1 MRRTLRARI
10 GWIPIA
16 VSVTAACS
24 VRPVLTQ
31 LVDARQAAA
40 ALRLHFS
47 QATDAGHLAV
57 MADTDDVAAAAAAEA
72 GAARQQVQQ
81 SIDRLHPLLH
91 SLGYQEEQQLLD
103 AFAARFTEF
112 VSLDEEVLPLAVENS
127 NLKAQRLSFGPLRQQ
142 AVAFRTAVDAAARRA
157 GDSDWRA
164 QALAA
169 RAAAA
174 LLEAE
179 VLTAPHIAE
188 AQDAEM
194 TRMESDMKAL
204 RDTAAAALEQLRAV
218 RASGRQ
224 CRHRRGHCS
233 PGPLSDDG
241 RRDHLAVTPQQRRA
255 VTRVDAWT
263 QASGDGTVRGTAP
276 RPRRCIGET
285 PVRRDALTGG
295 TSVSEAGSSAETRD
309 ALNMPAGST

>member
-1 MRRTLRARI
+1 
-10 GWIPIA
+10 
-16 VSVTAACS
+16 
-24 VRPVLTQ
+24 
-31 LVDARQAAA
+31 
-40 ALRLHFS
+40 
-47 QATDAGHLAV
+47 
-57 MADTDDVAAAAAAEA
+57 MADTDDIAAAAAAEA

-81 SIDRLHPLLH
+81 SIDRLRPLLQ

-194 TRMESDMKAL
+194 TRMESDMTGL

-218 RASGRQ
+218 VPPAANADIEGATAALGRFQ
-224 CRHRRGHCS
+224 TTAAEIISLSRRN
-233 PGPLSDDG
+233 SDVRSLALTLG
-241 RRDHLAVTPQQRRA
+241 RKRA
-255 VTRVDAWT
+255 VT
-263 QASGDGTVRGTAP
+263 
-276 RPRRCIGET
+276 
-285 PVRRDALTGG
+285 ALCEEQLRALD
-295 TSVSEAGSSAETRD
+295 VALAKHQFAATR
-309 ALNMPAGST
+309 